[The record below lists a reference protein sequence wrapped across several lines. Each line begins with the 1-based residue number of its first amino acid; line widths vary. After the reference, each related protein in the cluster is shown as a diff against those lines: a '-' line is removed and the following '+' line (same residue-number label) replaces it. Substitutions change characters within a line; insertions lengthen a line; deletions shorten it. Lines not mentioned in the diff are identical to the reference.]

1 MLYLGKRESG
11 DAVSDEALLPATKS
25 DLFTDFVREVEPRLH
40 VALIALMGTDNAR
53 EATADALLWA
63 WENWE
68 RVETMENPA
77 GYLYRVAR
85 TKARK
90 LFRTLPVLPAAPH
103 GDMPWVEPKLPD
115 AVARLPESQRVV
127 VVMVHALGWTQA
139 EVARFLDL
147 SHGAVQKHAERGLA
161 KLRRSLGGAA

>member
-1 MLYLGKRESG
+1 MSE
-11 DAVSDEALLPATKS
+11 ETLLPATKS

-40 VALIALMGTDNAR
+40 VALVALLGTENAR

-68 RVETMENPA
+68 RVETMDNPG

-90 LFRTLPVLPAAPH
+90 LFRRPPLLPAAAAP
-103 GDMPWVEPKLPD
+103 DMPWVEPKLPE

-127 VVMVHALGWTQA
+127 VVMVHALGWKQA
-139 EVARFLDL
+139 EVADFLNMN
-147 SHGAVQKHAERGLA
+147 HGTVQKHAERGLA
-161 KLRRSLGGAA
+161 KLRKSLGGAV

>member
-1 MLYLGKRESG
+1 
-11 DAVSDEALLPATKS
+11 VLPATKS

-40 VALIALMGTDNAR
+40 AALIALMGTDNAR

-63 WENWE
+63 WENWD
-68 RVETMENPA
+68 RVEMMENPA

-90 LFRTLPVLPAAPH
+90 LFRTPPVLPAVVSAE
-103 GDMPWVEPKLPD
+103 MPWIEPKLPQ
-115 AVARLPESQRVV
+115 AVGRLPESQRVV

-139 EVARFLDL
+139 EVARFLGM
-147 SHGAVQKHAERGLA
+147 SHGSVQKHAERGLA
-161 KLRRSLGGAA
+161 KLRKSLGGAT

>member
-1 MLYLGKRESG
+1 MSE
-11 DAVSDEALLPATKS
+11 EALLPATKS

-40 VALIALMGTDNAR
+40 VALVALMGTDNAR

-68 RVETMENPA
+68 RVENMDNPG

-90 LFRTLPVLPAAPH
+90 LFKRPPVLPAAAAAE
-103 GDMPWVEPKLPD
+103 MPWVEPKLPA
-115 AVARLPESQRVV
+115 AVGRLPENQRMA
-127 VVMVHALGWTQA
+127 VVMVHALGWKQA
-139 EVARFLDL
+139 EVAEFLGM
-147 SHGAVQKHAERGLA
+147 SHGSVQKHAERGLA

>member
-1 MLYLGKRESG
+1 MSE
-11 DAVSDEALLPATKS
+11 ETLLPATKS
-25 DLFTDFVREVEPRLH
+25 DLFTEFVRDVEPRLH
-40 VALIALMGTDNAR
+40 AALIALLGSDNAR

-63 WENWE
+63 WENWQ

-90 LFRTLPVLPAAPH
+90 MFRKPPVLPAAASAE
-103 GDMPWVEPKLPD
+103 MPWIEPKLPQ
-115 AVARLPESQRVV
+115 AVGRLPESQRVV

-139 EVARFLDL
+139 EVARFLGM
-147 SHGAVQKHAERGLA
+147 SHGSVQKHAERGLA
-161 KLRRSLGGAA
+161 KLRKSLGGAA

>member
-1 MLYLGKRESG
+1 MSE
-11 DAVSDEALLPATKS
+11 ETLLPATKS
-25 DLFTDFVREVEPRLH
+25 DLFTEFVRDVEPRLH
-40 VALIALMGTDNAR
+40 AALIALLGSDNAR

-63 WENWE
+63 WENWQ

-90 LFRTLPVLPAAPH
+90 MFRKPPVLPAAASAE
-103 GDMPWVEPKLPD
+103 MPWIEPKLPK
-115 AVARLPESQRVV
+115 AVGRLPESQRVV

-139 EVARFLDL
+139 EVARFLGM
-147 SHGAVQKHAERGLA
+147 SHGSVQKHSERGLA
-161 KLRRSLGGAA
+161 KLRKSLGGAA

>member
-1 MLYLGKRESG
+1 MSE
-11 DAVSDEALLPATKS
+11 ETLLPATKS
-25 DLFTDFVREVEPRLH
+25 DLFTELVREVEPRLH
-40 VALIALMGTDNAR
+40 AALIALMGTDTAR

-63 WENWE
+63 WENWD
-68 RVETMENPA
+68 RVENMENPG

-90 LFRTLPVLPAAPH
+90 LFRSPPALPAAVTA
-103 GDMPWVEPKLPD
+103 DMPWIEPKLPD
-115 AVARLPESQRVV
+115 AVAQLPDSQRVV

-139 EVARFLDL
+139 EVARFLGM
-147 SHGAVQKHAERGLA
+147 SHGSVQKHAERGLA

>member
-1 MLYLGKRESG
+1 M
-11 DAVSDEALLPATKS
+11 LPATKA

-40 VALIALMGTDNAR
+40 AALIALMGTDKAR

-68 RVETMENPA
+68 RVEKMDNPA
-77 GYLYRVAR
+77 GYLYRVSR

-90 LFRTLPVLPAAPH
+90 LFRSPPLLPAAPATE
-103 GDMPWVEPKLPD
+103 MPWIEPKLPS
-115 AVARLPESQRVV
+115 AVGRLPESQRVV

-139 EVARFLDL
+139 EVARFLGM
-147 SHGAVQKHAERGLA
+147 SHGTVQKNAERGLA
-161 KLRRSLGGAA
+161 KLRKSLGGAA